1 MTTRQKTRSTGVLH
15 FTAIQTIII
24 NNILGTDMKSN
35 LTILTLLFF
44 FGINISPA
52 QEDSTSSSSKSRIRE
67 RVDEIVHG
75 VFKQVEREL
84 GTTIY
89 DEDIDD
95 IEEENRSD
103 EEIINNEDSID
114 SSESDEER
122 FDSKPHKME
131 RLSLYAFPIDR
142 GIPRN
147 FSAKL
152 PMENIDDHFLFR
164 YNRVEGLFLGFQSPH
179 KFYWDEGRKFGLFGS
194 LGYGFGEHR
203 WRGNIGATQQFGV
216 ENHLFEIGI
225 EGHRLADTRDQW
237 LVGNLENTLS
247 AMFARFDYRN
257 YYGRKGF
264 SSWIG
269 FYTRKHYGDMQFKAT
284 YFNDNYDTLS
294 NNVHWSL
301 FRTKKSFRD
310 NPPVSV
316 GNLRSLILTFDL
328 HKLNSYK
335 QEGWSVSLSAEF
347 AGKAFKG
354 AYDFNRYVLD
364 LRRYQPISKYDN
376 VNLRLRVATSEGDI
390 PAQRAFEI
398 GGISTLP
405 AYSYKNF
412 AGNRMLLGNIEYI
425 VNGSMFENDTDFPL
439 SIFDHVNLILFADAG
454 YVTQVPG
461 SRSFVKGFD
470 KLKHDVVKSDWGF
483 GTYRLG
489 FAWRTDI
496 KSAPCVFIRMSRP
509 F

>member
-1 MTTRQKTRSTGVLH
+1 
-15 FTAIQTIII
+15 
-24 NNILGTDMKSN
+24 MKSK

-44 FGINISPA
+44 FGINFSTA
-52 QEDSTSSSSKSRIRE
+52 QEDSSSASTKSKIRE
-67 RVDEIVHG
+67 RVDEIVHD

-89 DEDIDD
+89 DEDIDG
-95 IEEENRSD
+95 IEEEKQCD
-103 EEIINNEDSID
+103 EEISKDEECID
-114 SSESDEER
+114 SSEFEEECC
-122 FDSKPHKME
+122 DPKPPKME

-225 EGHRLADTRDQW
+225 EGHNFTDTPDQW

-247 AMFARFDYRN
+247 AMFARFDYRD
-257 YYGRKGF
+257 YYSRKGF

-269 FYTRKHYGDMQFKAT
+269 LYTRKHFGDMQFKAT
-284 YFNDNYDTLS
+284 YFNDNYDSLS
-294 NNVHWSL
+294 NNVRWSL
-301 FRTKKSFRD
+301 FRTKRSFRD
-310 NPPVSV
+310 NPPISV
-316 GNLRSLILTFDL
+316 GNLRSMILTFDL
-328 HKLNSYK
+328 HKLNSYR

-354 AYDFNRYVLD
+354 DYDFNRYVLD
-364 LRRYQPISKYDN
+364 LRRYQPISRYDN

-405 AYSYKNF
+405 AFSYKNF

-425 VNGSMFENDTDFPL
+425 VNGSMFENDNDFPL
-439 SIFDHVNLILFADAG
+439 SILDHVNLILFADAG
-454 YVTQVPG
+454 YVTQVAG
-461 SRSFVKGFD
+461 SRSFDKGFD
-470 KLKHDVVKSDWGF
+470 KFKLDVVKSDWGF
-483 GTYRLG
+483 GFGSRDGKYRLG